1 MSTVNP
7 SDLPPASAAASI
19 SPDGLDDRLAEAA
32 RYAVLNRLMPVLR
45 HDVAGV
51 LQPIRTLLLVLERRV
66 QRAEPDLEAIAKT
79 VASISTLTK
88 QATVDCM
95 SALGWI
101 ASTEDVHV
109 SLRSSVD
116 EATQLLA
123 LEFSVNSLSL
133 VNGIADDSAT
143 APQSF
148 LRSVFMGALL
158 AFCDQCVAGG
168 TLQVTFDAAAADS
181 SQPGRLLVRML
192 PDEVEKLP
200 SAFEGGRKYRTI
212 GWPDVAA
219 MARACG
225 VQMVRGDAWLTLDLP
240 KP

>member
-7 SDLPPASAAASI
+7 SDLPPASVAASI
-19 SPDGLDDRLAEAA
+19 GPDGLDDRLAEAA
-32 RYAVLNRLMPVLR
+32 RFAVLNRLMPVLR
-45 HDVAGV
+45 HDVAGA

-79 VASISTLTK
+79 VASVSTLTK

-95 SALGWI
+95 SALRWI

-123 LEFSVNSLSL
+123 LELSVNSLSL

-148 LRSVFMGALL
+148 LRSVLMGALL
-158 AFCDQCVAGG
+158 AFCDECVAGG
-168 TLQVTFDAAAADS
+168 TLQVTFDAAADS
-181 SQPGRLLVRML
+181 PQPGRLQLRML
-192 PDEVEKLP
+192 PDEAAKSP

>member
-19 SPDGLDDRLAEAA
+19 SPDGLADRLAEAA

-45 HDVAGV
+45 HDVAGA

-79 VASISTLTK
+79 VESVSALTK

-95 SALGWI
+95 SAWGWM

-123 LEFSVNSLSL
+123 LELSVNSLSL

-148 LRSVFMGALL
+148 LRSVLMGALL

-168 TLQVTFDAAAADS
+168 TLQVTFDAATADTQ
-181 SQPGRLLVRML
+181 QPGRLQLRML
-192 PDEVEKLP
+192 PGEVEKSP
-200 SAFEGGRKYRTI
+200 SSVEGGRKYRTI

-219 MARACG
+219 MAQACG
-225 VQMVRGDAWLTLDLP
+225 TQMARGDAWLTLDLP

>member
-7 SDLPPASAAASI
+7 VDLPRASAGASVI
-19 SPDGLDDRLAEAA
+19 PDGLDDRLAEAA
-32 RYAVLNRLMPVLR
+32 RYAVLARLMPVLR
-45 HDVAGV
+45 HDVAGA

-66 QRAEPDLEAIAKT
+66 QRAEPDLEAIAKA
-79 VASISTLTK
+79 VASVSTLTK
-88 QATVDCM
+88 QATIDCM
-95 SALGWI
+95 SALGWM
-101 ASTEDVHV
+101 ASPEDVHV

-123 LEFSVNSLSL
+123 LELSVNSLSL

-158 AFCDQCVAGG
+158 AFCDHCVARG

-181 SQPGRLLVRML
+181 PQPDRLQLRML
-192 PDEVEKLP
+192 PDETGKTP
-200 SAFEGGRKYRTI
+200 SSLEGGRKYRTI

-219 MARACG
+219 MAHACG
-225 VQMVRGDAWLTLDLP
+225 VQMARGDAWVTLDLP